1 MVEWSEEVTDRQ
13 RSVEREVITSI
24 SVGLAPPVPGSGGA
38 YNMVAV
44 IELDFAFEEETLCG
58 TGTL

>member
-44 IELDFAFEEETLCG
+44 IELDFAFED
-58 TGTL
+58 